1 MIDLQIRIIKSTF
14 LGDRFSLVRVD
25 DKKIEAA
32 GFETRDEAI
41 TWARAEGYDVIEN
54 WD

>member
-1 MIDLQIRIIKSTF
+1 MTALQVRTIKSTF

-25 DKKIEAA
+25 DQKIEAA

-41 TWARAEGYDVIEN
+41 TWARVEGYDVVEN